1 MLFGCKKEEE
11 KKLEKKTYDLTTN
24 MSTNLVNQKDRET
37 FKEMFKEYNLSN
49 VDLFFSWLD
58 NFNSSVNSEC
68 GIKDW
73 TNTKELKYKDDECIT
88 SYEEKNNYSD
98 GNCRLTSYALLQDL
112 IKIDSVKETNGSY
125 LMFDVDVLDN
135 NNDYKVIKNRKN
147 EFISLYD
154 EIDVSNINLDKLKD
168 AYIEKWKSLNVKIS
182 SDKVSLINVVMFDDY
197 YKVLFIGH
205 SGVLINLGDKYVF
218 VEKIAFEE
226 PYQINIINNVSDLK
240 DIFKERTNYF
250 TFEKDEIGPFVFE
263 NDKLIFEY

>member
-37 FKEMFKEYNLSN
+37 FKEMFKEYNLAN

-154 EIDVSNINLDKLKD
+154 EIDVSGHVEQLERE
-168 AYIEKWKSLNVKIS
+168 AEAG
-182 SDKVSLINVVMFDDY
+182 SLIARYLLAKRKGNRNEEFWSAFRALEMSLDDDSITL
-197 YKVLFIGH
+197 VNQIPVIDDL
-205 SGVLINLGDKYVF
+205 F
-218 VEKIAFEE
+218 VEKVLQSIDSS
-226 PYQINIINNVSDLK
+226 NGII
-240 DIFKERTNYF
+240 IER
-250 TFEKDEIGPFVFE
+250 E
-263 NDKLIFEY
+263 